1 MRAFQNRVL
10 RGIFGPKRDEVTVEW
25 RKLHN
30 EELNDLYCSLNI
42 IRVNKLRRLRWAGAC
57 SVCGEGRGAYRVL
70 LGKLEGKR
78 PLGRPRYRW
87 EDNSKIDLQEV
98 GYGGMD
104 WINLAQDKDRWR
116 GTNLQVP

>member
-1 MRAFQNRVL
+1 ML